1 MDMPKVRVS
10 LPKPLLD
17 KVEAH
22 GLSLSE
28 LLEKAIRR
36 EILRQD
42 LLESDGE
49 HVVGL
54 LDRIDEPSPADVA
67 WARKVARQLYGSAE
81 AAAS

>member
-1 MDMPKVRVS
+1 MGMPKVRVS

-17 KVEAH
+17 EVDAH

-36 EILRQD
+36 EVLRQD

-54 LDRIDEPSPADVA
+54 LDRIDEPRPADIA
-67 WARKVARQLYGSAE
+67 WARKAARQMYGPAE
-81 AAAS
+81 LAAD

>member
-1 MDMPKVRVS
+1 MGVPKVRVS

-22 GLSLSE
+22 GLSLCE

-42 LLESDGE
+42 SLESDGE

-54 LDRIDEPSPADVA
+54 LDRIDEPRPADIA
-67 WARKVARQLYGSAE
+67 WAREVAQQLYGSAE
-81 AAAS
+81 PAAS

>member
-1 MDMPKVRVS
+1 MGTRKMRVS

-17 KVEAH
+17 EVEAH
-22 GLSLSE
+22 GLSLSDV
-28 LLEKAIRR
+28 LEKAIRR

-54 LDRIDEPSPADVA
+54 LDRIDEPRPADIA
-67 WARKVARQLYGSAE
+67 WARRVARQIYGSTE
-81 AAAS
+81 PAAS

>member
-1 MDMPKVRVS
+1 MGMPKMRVS
-10 LPKPLLD
+10 LPKQLLD

-22 GLSLSE
+22 RLSLSE

-49 HVVGL
+49 DVVGL
-54 LDRIDEPSPADVA
+54 LARIDEPSPSDIA
-67 WARKVARQLYGSAE
+67 WARDVARQLYGPAE
-81 AAAS
+81 IDAS

>member
-1 MDMPKVRVS
+1 MGVPKVRVT

-54 LDRIDEPSPADVA
+54 LDRIDEPRPSDIA
-67 WARKVARQLYGSAE
+67 WARRAAEELYGSTE
-81 AAAS
+81 PAAS

>member
-1 MDMPKVRVS
+1 MGMPKMRVS

-17 KVEAH
+17 EAEAH

-28 LLEKAIRR
+28 LLETAIRR

-54 LDRIDEPSPADVA
+54 LARIDEPRPADIA
-67 WARKVARQLYGSAE
+67 WARRVARQLYGSTE
-81 AAAS
+81 ATAS